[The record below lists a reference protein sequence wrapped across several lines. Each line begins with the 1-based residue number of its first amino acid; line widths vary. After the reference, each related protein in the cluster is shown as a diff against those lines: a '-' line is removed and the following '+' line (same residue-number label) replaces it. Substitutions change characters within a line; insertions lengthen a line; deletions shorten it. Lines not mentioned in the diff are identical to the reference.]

1 MISHRFEYHAPATM
15 REAFAVLDASPGE
28 TAVLAGGTWLVPNMT
43 CALQQPSIVLDAK
56 RLELNRIYEDGEDI
70 VIGALAT
77 YKDILSSEVV
87 RTHAPLLFDMAGK
100 ITGGPQIV
108 GQGTIGGSACFA
120 NPSSD
125 VPACLAALRARLRL
139 VASTG
144 ERQID
149 AGEFY
154 TAPFKT
160 VRLPA
165 EILTEIRIEKP
176 DRGSSFG
183 YHKLKFSTGSWPI
196 VTAACVSRPLAADRL
211 VHRIAIGGAN
221 AVPVVFNGVSPASP
235 TREDLAGLAERAAAL
250 IDNEWSDELARPGY
264 RRQVA
269 PAIAL
274 RALVQSVGLR

>member
-1 MISHRFEYHAPATM
+1 MISHSFEYHAPATM
-15 REAFAVLDASPGE
+15 REAFALLDASSGD

-43 CALQQPSIVLDAK
+43 CAMQQPGIVLDAK
-56 RLELNRIYEDGEDI
+56 RLELNRISDDGEDI

-77 YKDILSSEVV
+77 YKDILSSELV

-139 VASTG
+139 SASTG

-149 AGEFY
+149 AGNFY
-154 TAPFKT
+154 TGPFQT
-160 VRLPA
+160 VRLPV
-165 EILTEIRIEKP
+165 EILTEIRIKKTGR
-176 DRGSSFG
+176 DSSFG

-196 VTAACVSRPLAADRL
+196 VTAACVSQMLAAGRL
-211 VHRIAIGGAN
+211 AHRIAIGGAN
-221 AVPVVFNGVSPASP
+221 AIPVIFNGVSPTKP
-235 TREDLAGLAERAAAL
+235 TRKDLAGLAERAAGL

-274 RALVQSVGLR
+274 RALMQSVGLR

>member
-15 REAFAVLDASPGE
+15 REAFALLDSSSGD

-43 CALQQPSIVLDAK
+43 CALQQPGIVIDAK
-56 RLELNRIYEDGEDI
+56 RLGLNRISEDGEDI

-77 YKDILSSEVV
+77 YKDILSSELV

-125 VPACLAALRARLRL
+125 VPACLAALRARLCL
-139 VASTG
+139 CASTG

-149 AGEFY
+149 AGNFY
-154 TAPFKT
+154 TGPFKT

-165 EILTEIRIEKP
+165 EILTEIRIEKMAQ
-176 DRGSSFG
+176 GSSFG
-183 YHKLKFSTGSWPI
+183 YHKLKFSTGCWPI
-196 VTAACVSRPLAADRL
+196 VTAACLSRPLAADRL
-211 VHRIAIGGAN
+211 AHRIAIGGAN
-221 AVPVVFNGVSPASP
+221 AVPVIFNGVSPTKP

-274 RALVQSVGLR
+274 RALMQCVGLR

>member
-1 MISHRFEYHAPATM
+1 MISHRFEYYAPATM
-15 REAFAVLDASPGE
+15 REAFALLDASSGE
-28 TAVLAGGTWLVPNMT
+28 TAILAGGTWLVPNMT
-43 CALQQPSIVLDAK
+43 CALQQPGIVLDAK
-56 RLELNRIYEDGEDI
+56 RLELNRISEDGEDI
-70 VIGALAT
+70 VVGALAT
-77 YKDILSSEVV
+77 YQDILSSELV

-108 GQGTIGGSACFA
+108 CQGTIGGSACFA

-139 VASTG
+139 GASTG

-149 AGEFY
+149 ADNFY
-154 TAPFKT
+154 IGPFKT

-165 EILTEIRIEKP
+165 EILTEIRIEKTA
-176 DRGSSFG
+176 RGSSFG

-196 VTAACVSRPLAADRL
+196 VTAACISRPLAADRL
-211 VHRIAIGGAN
+211 AHRIAIGGAN
-221 AVPVVFNGVSPASP
+221 AVPVIFNGVSPTEP

-264 RRQVA
+264 RRQVT

-274 RALVQSVGLR
+274 RALMQSVGLR

>member
-15 REAFAVLDASPGE
+15 REAFALLDASSGE

-43 CALQQPSIVLDAK
+43 CAMQQPGIVLDVK
-56 RLELNRIYEDGEDI
+56 RLELNRISEDGEDI

-77 YKDILSSEVV
+77 YKDILSSELV

-108 GQGTIGGSACFA
+108 GQGTIGGSACYA

-139 VASTG
+139 GASTG

-149 AGEFY
+149 AGNFY
-154 TAPFKT
+154 TGPFQT

-165 EILTEIRIEKP
+165 EILTEIRIEKTA
-176 DRGSSFG
+176 RGSSFG
-183 YHKLKFSTGSWPI
+183 YHKLKFSAGSWPI
-196 VTAACVSRPLAADRL
+196 VTAACVSRRLAAGQL

-221 AVPVVFNGVSPASP
+221 AIPVIFNGVSPTKP
-235 TREDLAGLAERAAAL
+235 TREDLAGLAERTAAL

-274 RALVQSVGLR
+274 RALMQSVGLR

>member
-15 REAFAVLDASPGE
+15 REAFALLDASSGE

-43 CALQQPSIVLDAK
+43 CAKQQPGIVLDAK
-56 RLELNRIYEDGEDI
+56 RLELNRISEDGEDI

-77 YKDILSSEVV
+77 YKDVLSSELV

-125 VPACLAALRARLRL
+125 VPACLAALRARLHL
-139 VASTG
+139 GASTG

-149 AGEFY
+149 AGNFY
-154 TAPFKT
+154 TGPFQT
-160 VRLPA
+160 VRLPT
-165 EILTEIRIEKP
+165 EILTEIRIEKTA
-176 DRGSSFG
+176 RGSSFG

-211 VHRIAIGGAN
+211 VHQIAIGGAN
-221 AVPVVFNGVSPASP
+221 AIPVIFNGVSPTKP

-274 RALVQSVGLR
+274 RALMQSVGLR